1 MKSLPVAIVT
11 SVGDILK
18 EEELGAIRP
27 RGRRDGSRGG
37 SQTAQ
42 SLHPSET
49 LPGPELLGQEQRL
62 EEERYVPTRV
72 VAVDQPL
79 NNAECREEPRHV
91 EGEGV
96 KEGLTGSAP
105 GLLMG
110 LTARRG
116 LGVFRRG
123 VLEL

>member
-49 LPGPELLGQEQRL
+49 LPGPELLVPWS
-62 EEERYVPTRV
+62 EEDDAIPE
-72 VAVDQPL
+72 PL
-79 NNAECREEPRHV
+79 
-91 EGEGV
+91 
-96 KEGLTGSAP
+96 
-105 GLLMG
+105 
-110 LTARRG
+110 
-116 LGVFRRG
+116 
-123 VLEL
+123 